1 MPQPPNPSE
10 QEALLRILEQQY
22 RALRIVTFVIIGFSC
37 GILGYIAFGDA
48 INLAS
53 LRKAEVP
60 PSSEAPIAQNEPPS
74 VEEEVENGIH
84 VPTGLV
90 YAEGFDVVRAT
101 CTACHSAQLVTQNR
115 ASREGWANMI
125 DWMQETQG
133 LWDLGEQ
140 EPIILDYLATY
151 YAPEEVGRR
160 ANLDVEAIEWY
171 VLEEN

>member
-1 MPQPPNPSE
+1 MSQQNNPSE
-10 QEALLRILEQQY
+10 EEALLRLLKQQY
-22 RALRIVTFVIIGFSC
+22 RALRTVTYVVVGLSC
-37 GILGYIAFGDA
+37 LVLGYIVFGDA
-48 INLAS
+48 INFPS
-53 LRKAEVP
+53 LRKAVMS
-60 PSSEAPIAQNEPPS
+60 PSSKTPVAQNETPAA
-74 VEEEVENGIH
+74 EEEVKDGIH
-84 VPTGLV
+84 LATGMV

-115 ASREGWANMI
+115 ASREGWVNMI

-133 LWDLGEQ
+133 LWELGEQ

-171 VLEEN
+171 VLEN